1 MTSLKQYEHIYFLG
15 IGGIGMSALAKCC
28 MLWGIRVSGYDRQSS
43 AITDALIAEG
53 ANIDFDDDPEGID
66 GHPDLVIYTPAIP
79 PDSRIK
85 AHFIR
90 FNVPMIK
97 RSEALQI
104 VTAGVDTIAVAGTH
118 GKTTTS
124 SMVSYLLHQSGIKHT
139 ALLGGIA
146 SNYQSN
152 FHSESLELMVV
163 EADEYDRSFL
173 RLFPKWL
180 IVTAMDP
187 DHLDIYGT
195 YESMLDGYR
204 QFIRQVQPGGVLIYR
219 EGLKDLIGKPV
230 MDHLTKNKVTI
241 LTYGVDEGMYH
252 TAQLQVDRGVW
263 HWNLVT
269 PDEVIENMALHM
281 PGRHNVQNATAALAM
296 GLMLGA
302 NGDQLKKGL
311 SGYKGVSRRFEIRFK
326 NEDHVLIDDYAHHP
340 EELVAAITAARDTF
354 GGPVTGVFQP
364 HLYSRTRD
372 LADGFAAALDLLD
385 YPVLIDIYPA
395 REVPIEG
402 VSSQTIY
409 DRMTNPNK
417 KWCKGD
423 SWVAWIKKQNP
434 RVLIT
439 LGAGDL
445 DKHIP
450 DLIRTLYKHETT
462 E

>member
-1 MTSLKQYEHIYFLG
+1 MTNLRQYDHIYFLG

-28 MLWGIRVSGYDRQSS
+28 MLWGIRVSGYDRQST
-43 AITDALIAEG
+43 AITDALVAEG
-53 ANIDFDDDPEGID
+53 ANIDFDDDPEEID

-79 PDSRIK
+79 SDSRIK
-85 AHFIR
+85 AHFLR
-90 FNVPMIK
+90 FSVPMIK
-97 RSEALQI
+97 RSEALQV

-124 SMVSYLLHQSGIKHT
+124 SMVSYLLHQAGIRHT

-152 FHSESLELMVV
+152 FHSESLDLMVV

-195 YESMLDGYR
+195 YDAMLDGYR
-204 QFIRQVQPGGVLIYR
+204 QFIRQIQPGGVLIHR
-219 EGLKDLIGKPV
+219 EGLQDLIGQPV
-230 MDHLTKNKVTI
+230 MNHLLENHVTV
-241 LTYGVDEGMYH
+241 LTYGVNEGQYH
-252 TAQLQVDRGVW
+252 TEDLRVERGVW
-263 HWNLVT
+263 HWNMVM
-269 PDEVIENMALHM
+269 PGGVIEDMALLM

-296 GLMLGA
+296 ALQVGA
-302 NGDQLKKGL
+302 DRGALQKGL
-311 SGYKGVSRRFEIRFK
+311 PGYKGVSRRFEIRYQDD
-326 NEDHVLIDDYAHHP
+326 EHVLIDDYAHHP
-340 EELVAAITAARDTF
+340 EELVAAITAARETY

-385 YPVLIDIYPA
+385 HPVIIDIYPA
-395 REVPIEG
+395 REAPIEG
-402 VSSQTIY
+402 VSSQTIF
-409 DRMTNPNK
+409 DRMKHPNK
-417 KWCKGD
+417 QWCRGD
-423 SWVAWIKKQNP
+423 SWVSWIVKQKP

-450 DLIRTLYKHETT
+450 ELIGKLYKNETSK
-462 E
+462 